1 MANFKRRKIPSKQNI
16 KSNLSPKNKKNVK
29 DKKSKLN
36 ILLSQARKLA
46 NAPVVTGKELIHI
59 EKLDKILADSFVLL
73 KREASIDSM
82 GFQAEL
88 VKKMKE
94 SLASIDKQA
103 LDKDSAFYR
112 IQGIKTM
119 TEVLQ
124 TIQGVDNKQ
133 PEEPIGDDI
142 EIEGAYIKKL
152 KIRRRELQKK
162 LKAMDDE
169 D

>member
-1 MANFKRRKIPSKQNI
+1 MANFKRRKINTKQNI
-16 KSNLSPKNKKNVK
+16 KSNLSPKNKKNTK

-36 ILLSQARKLA
+36 ILLAQARKLA
-46 NAPVVTGKELIHI
+46 NAPVVTGKEIIHM

-82 GFQAEL
+82 DFQSEL
-88 VKKMKE
+88 VKKMKD
-94 SLASIDKQA
+94 SLTSIDKTA

-119 TEVLQ
+119 VEVLQ
-124 TIQGVDNKQ
+124 AIQGVSTKQ
-133 PEEPIGDDI
+133 PEESIGDDI